1 MAPPPH
7 QLPHML
13 QEPKDATA
21 QSSTTTTCAG
31 RIYTAHRAF
40 GCPRSPLFKDKSP
53 TQEDNA
59 YPWESYKAEQK
70 GGQAFHSP
78 LFLLRQRLL
87 RAAGNLPPSLILGG
101 TFLSHPP
108 GCSRLEGQPLPAF
121 LCFPSC
127 LESVMPSGTLPDEAG
142 RRGAGGVGTVSQFFF
157 STHSCLFQ
165 FAMNYSRDSL
175 TLQSQMG
182 VVADSNPGER
192 ERESE

>member
-142 RRGAGGVGTVSQFFF
+142 RRGAGGWVLSHNSFSQ
-157 STHSCLFQ
+157 
-165 FAMNYSRDSL
+165 L
-175 TLQSQMG
+175 T
-182 VVADSNPGER
+182 AACSNLP
-192 ERESE
+192 